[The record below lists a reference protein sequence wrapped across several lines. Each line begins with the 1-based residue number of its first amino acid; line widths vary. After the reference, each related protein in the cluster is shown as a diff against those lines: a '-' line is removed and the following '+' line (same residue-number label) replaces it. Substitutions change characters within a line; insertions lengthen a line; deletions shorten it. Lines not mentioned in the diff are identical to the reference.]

1 MLSAVV
7 NPFISKDM
15 EWFGCAVML
24 MGCALTTSNP
34 TTIARKKIFIFQS
47 NNMEDLPFK
56 VFPPFFYPKNFLYE

>member
-34 TTIARKKIFIFQS
+34 TTIARKNIHFSKQQYGGFTI
-47 NNMEDLPFK
+47 
-56 VFPPFFYPKNFLYE
+56 